1 MFVKRGYDPLKGPCR
16 RNGAAAVRRSGIRAS
31 AVLYHRT
38 SKTAISNPLLKKNEQ
53 KTARRGPRR
62 RKKAKRRRQ
71 KNARALPPF
80 PGKGTGER
88 TGKPSAEKRRGGAA
102 ERETAPRQAAGARLF
117 FRGVYFCRGVK
128 STSVRKSTHIWICLS
143 VRVWLTAWAPGVM
156 LNSMK

>member
-38 SKTAISNPLLKKNEQ
+38 SKTAISNPLLNKNEQ
-53 KTARRGPRR
+53 KQHGADRDAG
-62 RKKAKRRRQ
+62 KKQ
-71 KNARALPPF
+71 NAGGKKTSAPLPPF

-102 ERETAPRQAAGARLF
+102 ERETAPRPAAGARLF

-143 VRVWLTAWAPGVM
+143 VRVCFLASGLGVIT
-156 LNSMK
+156 NSI